1 MPLFR
6 HKPLSE
12 GERYVILHC
21 FGGTYGPA
29 KFLLTAAE
37 QAMIGT
43 IHITLMNKWGSP
55 IASIPIESEI
65 TLEDGPFPPPLKTKD
80 EWLAEGQALA
90 PSSGTEKPLPLTIK
104 PSTLM
109 PAMPRP
115 TRAKVLLLSTS
126 SGMRKLLS
134 PVTKPFSLI
143 PAMPLPTTTR
153 AVPLRD
159 LERNVMRNKRAKE
172 RDNFA
177 IVAKKRAIGLLMCF

>member
-65 TLEDGPFPPPLKTKD
+65 TLEDGPFPPPLKRKD

-90 PSSGTEKPLPLTIK
+90 NLKRYKEALAAYNQAHHLNPNDVIAYTYKAIAL
-104 PSTLM
+104 
-109 PAMPRP
+109 
-115 TRAKVLLLSTS
+115 VN
-126 SGMRKLLS
+126 
-134 PVTKPFSLI
+134 
-143 PAMPLPTTTR
+143 
-153 AVPLRD
+153 
-159 LERNVMRNKRAKE
+159 LERYEEALVACNQALLIDPSYALAYNNKGSAFERLGKKRDAEQARKRA
-172 RDNFA
+172 RQL
-177 IVAKKRAIGLLMCF
+177 RYRR